1 MAEGRGEEAL
11 ISHRFFLN
19 QHPEA
24 SPLCLAFP
32 NFFFYAVFLG
42 CPLPPPLSVS
52 HDHRVNHFHM
62 KITTVLWGAMMLL
75 AAAVAQAR
83 TLSPAIVNPN
93 NHHAVIIT
101 NPGPHRFFRLRKPW
115 D

>member
-1 MAEGRGEEAL
+1 
-11 ISHRFFLN
+11 
-19 QHPEA
+19 
-24 SPLCLAFP
+24 
-32 NFFFYAVFLG
+32 
-42 CPLPPPLSVS
+42 
-52 HDHRVNHFHM
+52 M